1 MTNTRK
7 KSVLFSTV
15 LAAALIVLSAGS
27 FPSAA
32 GAQTDG
38 RTIWGTWVITLDT
51 AVFGFPGGTFRGVL
65 TFHRDGTL
73 SITDAGDLASIPFTT
88 SDTAQ
93 QGVWVQTGQQTLR
106 ATTLFL
112 RKDEVTGD
120 VEGWHR
126 VRFAFQFG
134 SDGDHLAGFGYEE
147 LLACDPSG
155 PTPLKLLNCPDPT
168 TSDFEPAPFA
178 IPITLTR
185 LRVQ

>member
-1 MTNTRK
+1 MNTRK
-7 KSVLFSTV
+7 KSVLIPTV
-15 LAAALIVLSAGS
+15 FAAALIVLSWGS
-27 FPSAA
+27 FRTAS

-51 AVFGFPGGTFRGVL
+51 TVFGFPGGTFRGVA
-65 TFHRDGTL
+65 TFHQDGTL

-126 VRFAFQFG
+126 VRFVFQFG

-147 LLACDPSG
+147 VLACDPG
-155 PTPLKLLNCPDPT
+155 PTPFELLNCPDPT

-178 IPITLTR
+178 IPMTLAR
-185 LRVQ
+185 LRAE